1 MSQLPDNLLLCINC
15 ILPATFP
22 GIAFDDQG
30 ICNYCRREESALL
43 KSPGKKAQYRL
54 KLDELIRNTRSQDST
69 YDVIAA
75 FSGGKDSS
83 YTLKLLR
90 ERYELRI
97 VALTLDNHF
106 VSPQAWENIRTIT
119 DKLGIDHLTFKP
131 NWLMMKSIFDITAK
145 DDIFPLPT
153 LTRASSMCTACIGF
167 VKSVILKTALE
178 MNIPLIAFG
187 WSPGQAPIQSAI
199 MKTNAALIRENQ
211 KALKKA
217 LPDEIT
223 AQMKGYLIPDH
234 YYEVFKGRFPYNIH
248 PLAFFDYDEE
258 KIKSEIEQLGWKAP
272 TNTDSNSTN
281 CLLNAFANQRHIE
294 RHRFHPYVWEIANM
308 VRQGVVSRQ
317 EGIEKIYSDQDPRMV
332 AFAKEKLG
340 L

>member
-1 MSQLPDNLLLCINC
+1 MTNSLENITLCSHC
-15 ILPATFP
+15 ILPSTFP
-22 GIAFDDQG
+22 GIKFDDQG
-30 ICNYCRREESALL
+30 VCSYCRRDEAVLL
-43 KSPGKKAQYRL
+43 KSPEKKAQYRL
-54 KLDELIRNTRSQDST
+54 KLDELVRTTKGRGSA

-75 FSGGKDSS
+75 YSGGKDSS

-90 ERYELRI
+90 ELYDLRI
-97 VALTLDNHF
+97 LALTLDNNF
-106 VSPQAWENIRTIT
+106 VAPQAVENIRAVT
-119 DKLGIDHLTFKP
+119 DILGIDHIIFKP
-131 NWLMMKSIFDITAK
+131 NWSVMKSVF
-145 DDIFPLPT
+145 T
-153 LTRASSMCTACIGF
+153 LTAR
-167 VKSVILKTALE
+167 ALE

-217 LPDEIT
+217 LPDEIV
-223 AQMKGYLIPDH
+223 QEMSGYLIPDS
-234 YYEVFKGRFPYNIH
+234 YYSEYQTRFPVNVH

-258 KIKSEIEQLGWKAP
+258 KIKTELENLGWKVP

-281 CLLNAFANQRHIE
+281 CQVNAFANQIHIQRHG
-294 RHRFHPYVWEIANM
+294 FHPYVWEIANM
-308 VRQGVVSRQ
+308 IRQGVMNRE
-317 EGIEKIYSDQDPRMV
+317 EGIEKIYQDQDSQMV